1 MYHFHYFFLTKISI
15 HFCSN
20 YMPVRTRIF
29 LQSEGFVSSSG
40 YVGFTL
46 QVTPTVIIP
55 KPGRLYHQSF
65 LLECQFDRS
74 ESSGFP
80 VCFLPRHWCGCVP
93 APRVRRNPDRC
104 RYRYICRTVGLP
116 ARGSCR
122 PKQIRFL
129 LRGRLKMYFR

>member
-1 MYHFHYFFLTKISI
+1 M
-15 HFCSN
+15 
-20 YMPVRTRIF
+20 
-29 LQSEGFVSSSG
+29 SSSG

-65 LLECQFDRS
+65 LLECQFGRS

-93 APRVRRNPDRC
+93 APRVR
-104 RYRYICRTVGLP
+104 
-116 ARGSCR
+116 SCR
-122 PKQIRFL
+122 IVSVGNGFGQPSGVVAVAGGVTSGVGDIHGDL
-129 LRGRLKMYFR
+129 VEVV